1 MDGSQQAPTQQG
13 MPGGGGFAGGP
24 RGGMRGGGFLPGGGL
39 TGIVTTV
46 LLVLTCIVLAIS
58 FYQLFRKAG
67 FSGVIGL
74 LMLVPV
80 VNLGVALYLAFAE
93 WPVLAELKRVK
104 MQLGS
109 LEAAQATT
117 TAVPP
122 APAATAEPLAAPSA

>member
-13 MPGGGGFAGGP
+13 MPGGAGFPGGP

-39 TGIVTTV
+39 TGTITTV
-46 LLVLTCIVLAIS
+46 LLLLTCIVLAIS

-67 FSGVIGL
+67 FPGVIGL

-104 MQLGS
+104 LQLGS
-109 LEAAQATT
+109 LEAAQTPAMPT
-117 TAVPP
+117 PP
-122 APAATAEPLAAPSA
+122 APAVNAGPVAAPSA

>member
-13 MPGGGGFAGGP
+13 MPGGGGFAGGA

-39 TGIVTTV
+39 TGIITTV
-46 LLVLTCIVLAIS
+46 LLVVTCIVLAIS

-80 VNLGVALYLAFAE
+80 VNLGVALYLAFTE
-93 WPVLAELKRVK
+93 WPALAELKRVK
-104 MQLGS
+104 LQLGS
-109 LEAAQATT
+109 LEAAQAPI
-117 TAVPP
+117 APAPP
-122 APAATAEPLAAPSA
+122 ATVAAGPIAAPTA